1 MGMPAD
7 PTSKAWYVMRALYG
21 HEQKAQAVFDN
32 DGIESFI
39 PMTIEEKTVRGK
51 KTTVERPAVNNLIFV
66 HASRHELEPYM
77 KHNRFLQF
85 IFGKGGRQSGIMT
98 IPDKLMHD
106 FITLSRSRIGN
117 PLFLTDDQLTATRGT
132 HVRVTAGPLE
142 GVEGTLMKIS
152 GTRSKR
158 LVVQL
163 RGIAAVASEVPQDQ
177 LEESI
182 TPARQVKAL
191 QSAMQVND
199 TALRCR

>member
-1 MGMPAD
+1 
-7 PTSKAWYVMRALYG
+7 MRALYG
-21 HEQKAQAVFDN
+21 HELKAQAAFDN

-39 PMTIEEKTVRGK
+39 PMLTEEKTVRGK

-66 HASRHELEPYM
+66 HASRHEIEPYM
-77 KHNRFLQF
+77 KRNRFLQF

-117 PLFLTDDQLTATRGT
+117 PLFLTADQLTVARGT
-132 HVRVTAGPLE
+132 HARVTAGPLE

-152 GTRSKR
+152 GTRSKH

-182 TPARQVKAL
+182 TPV
-191 QSAMQVND
+191 MQANG

>member
-1 MGMPAD
+1 MSTPVD

-39 PMTIEEKTVRGK
+39 PMAIEEKTVRGK

-117 PLFLTDDQLTATRGT
+117 PLFLTDDQLTAARGT
-132 HVRVTAGPLE
+132 HVRVTSGPL
-142 GVEGTLMKIS
+142 EGTLMKIS

-163 RGIAAVASEVPQDQ
+163 RGIAAVASEVPQEQ
-177 LEESI
+177 LETSI
-182 TPARQVKAL
+182 PPVRPVKAL

>member
-1 MGMPAD
+1 MSTPVD

-21 HEQKAQAVFDN
+21 HELKAQATFDN

-39 PMTIEEKTVRGK
+39 PMLTEEKTVRGK
-51 KTTVERPAVNNLIFV
+51 MTTVERPAVNNLIFV
-66 HASRHELEPYM
+66 HASRHELESYM
-77 KHNRFLQF
+77 KRNRFLQF

-117 PLFLTDDQLTATRGT
+117 PLFLTPDQLTAARGT
-132 HVRVTAGPLE
+132 HARVTAGPLE

-152 GTRSKR
+152 GTRTKR
-158 LVVQL
+158 LVIQL
-163 RGIAAVASEVPQDQ
+163 RGIASVASEVPQDQ

-182 TPARQVKAL
+182 TPA
-191 QSAMQVND
+191 MQTNG